1 MIVHEHRESDIGER
15 LSEAFKSM
23 LFHTG
28 IAVSHGDGRMALE
41 PGCGRE
47 QPTAQAVAS
56 LNLKF
61 NIAWLDHDALLMRIA
76 AR

>member
-1 MIVHEHRESDIGER
+1 
-15 LSEAFKSM
+15 M